1 MRPGHNESKVQSK
14 HHIYITFLLTF
25 KSRRDIIILKK
36 GEKKMEIR
44 VENAETPLMKNCF
57 IDTKRFS
64 VAGFFGLT
72 HIEIERI
79 GGDFGDFNNELW
91 LNQEEF
97 NELYDMMTEM
107 KKQMKD

>member
-1 MRPGHNESKVQSK
+1 
-14 HHIYITFLLTF
+14 
-25 KSRRDIIILKK
+25 
-36 GEKKMEIR
+36 MEIER
-44 VENAETPLMKNCF
+44 QINERTKEKEVFIQNGNCF

>member
-1 MRPGHNESKVQSK
+1 
-14 HHIYITFLLTF
+14 
-25 KSRRDIIILKK
+25 
-36 GEKKMEIR
+36 MEIR

-72 HIEIERI
+72 HIEIESI

-107 KKQMKD
+107 KKQMKN